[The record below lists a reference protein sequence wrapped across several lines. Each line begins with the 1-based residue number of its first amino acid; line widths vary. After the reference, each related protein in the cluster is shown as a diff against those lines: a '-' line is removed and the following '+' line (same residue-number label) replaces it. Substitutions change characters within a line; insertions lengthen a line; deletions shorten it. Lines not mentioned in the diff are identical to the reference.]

1 MKELIYFIAFHFE
14 KKRKG
19 DSYNYNKH
27 VVKYEVDLFS
37 PHIFFPT
44 FRGACTYESRENKS
58 SPPLPFLSSFCLFY
72 RYHFEHHLTVL
83 FFLIIFPQ
91 YYFCTLSF
99 SRFLSLSL
107 SFRSVSLSFYSP
119 FSMYVSLASLLRR
132 NFIARART
140 FFFWYKT

>member
-44 FRGACTYESRENKS
+44 FRGTCTCENRENKS

-83 FFLIIFPQ
+83 FFFNHISPILLLHSLTLI
-91 YYFCTLSF
+91 LSF
-99 SRFLSLSL
+99 FSLSL

-140 FFFWYKT
+140 FFF

>member
-83 FFLIIFPQ
+83 FFFNHISPILLLHSLI
-91 YYFCTLSF
+91 LSF
-99 SRFLSLSL
+99 SLSLSL

-140 FFFWYKT
+140 FFF